1 MNKIING
8 DSLKV
13 LKKLEDES
21 VDLICTD
28 PPYGYSFM
36 GKDWD
41 KVVPS
46 VEIWKECL
54 RVLKPGGFCFVM
66 SAPRIDV
73 QSRMATKLEDAG
85 FQTNFSPIY
94 WTYATGFPKASNVGK
109 AVDKRAG
116 RIGVSVEK
124 LKLRLIE
131 LFNESG
137 KTRTK
142 VDKECGFRASNYLTL
157 EKDGKRPDPWINI
170 LPSEKKWER
179 IKEVLGLDGHQQD
192 ELNSF
197 FKEAQREVVETKTK
211 ARAKNQKFA
220 MPTLGEEVDYV
231 DIDYTTPSS
240 DKAKALDG
248 SYVGYQPKP
257 AVEVILVCMKPIEE
271 KSYIDQAMKNGK
283 GVTWLDDCRIPYE
296 KDCRLLKGGSY
307 SGNRT
312 GSNAESFYQTGNE
325 KIEYDESAI
334 PDGRFAANL
343 IVQDDVLDN
352 GKVTKSTG
360 GRTEKKKGWGK
371 FGGGTKE
378 VTKEQPGFGDVGEF
392 SRYFNLDAWWKSR
405 IKHLPESVQKT
416 FPFMI
421 VPKASKSE
429 KNEAIN
435 NNHPTVKPIELMS
448 YLITLGSREN
458 DVVVDPFVG
467 SGTTCIAAKLL
478 NRQYIGIEK
487 EEDYAIIAKARIKNV
502 ESKENNKASQFFEL

>member
-73 QSRMATKLEDAG
+73 QSRMGTKLEDAG

-94 WTYATGFPKASNVGK
+94 WTYATGFPKATNVGK
-109 AVDKRAG
+109 AVDRKLNVKQKIVGQKKAG
-116 RIGVSVEK
+116 ALSGNSKFNDARQSNITKDKNNPTQAYKSGSNIGEYDVTIATS
-124 LKLRLIE
+124 
-131 LFNESG
+131 
-137 KTRTK
+137 
-142 VDKECGFRASNYLTL
+142 
-157 EKDGKRPDPWINI
+157 
-170 LPSEKKWER
+170 
-179 IKEVLGLDGHQQD
+179 D
-192 ELNSF
+192 E
-197 FKEAQREVVETKTK
+197 
-211 ARAKNQKFA
+211 AKQ
-220 MPTLGEEVDYV
+220 
-231 DIDYTTPSS
+231 
-240 DKAKALDG
+240 LDG

-257 AVEVILVCMKPIEE
+257 AVEVVLVCMKPIEE
-271 KSYIDQAMKNGK
+271 KSYIEQAMKNGK
-283 GVTWLDDCRIPYE
+283 GITWLDDCRIP
-296 KDCRLLKGGSY
+296 
-307 SGNRT
+307 T
-312 GSNAESFYQTGNE
+312 
-325 KIEYDESAI
+325 DESLDGGAYAKNPTPREGKDMWTSDRKKETKCFERGGAGEYKQ

-343 IVQDDVLDN
+343 IVQDDILND
-352 GKVTKSTG
+352 GKNRK
-360 GRTEKKKGWGK
+360 
-371 FGGGTKE
+371 GGTSNGDAKVGTKTNNA
-378 VTKEQPGFGDVGEF
+378 VTPLNRGTLISRNDEGSF
-392 SRYFNLDAWWKSR
+392 SRFYDLDAWWKSQ
-405 IKHLPESVQKT
+405 IHKLPESVQKT
-416 FPFMI
+416 FPFM
-421 VPKASKSE
+421 VVAKASKSE
-429 KNEAIN
+429 KNEGLGEFEDKLPDPNDFKNLPAARSNSIN
-435 NNHPTVKPIELMS
+435 TSSGKPRNVLPSKNNHPTVKPIELMS
-448 YLITLGSREN
+448 YLITLGSRDN

-478 NRQYIGIEK
+478 NRKYIGIEK

>member
-1 MNKIING
+1 MNFVLTQISFLVMNKIING

-73 QSRMATKLEDAG
+73 QSRMGTKLEDAG

-94 WTYATGFPKASNVGK
+94 WTYATGFPKATNVGK
-109 AVDKRAG
+109 AVDKKLGVTPKIIGKKKAG
-116 RIGVSVEK
+116 ALSGNSKFNDARQSNITKDISNPTQAYKSGSNIGEYDVTIATS
-124 LKLRLIE
+124 
-131 LFNESG
+131 
-137 KTRTK
+137 
-142 VDKECGFRASNYLTL
+142 
-157 EKDGKRPDPWINI
+157 
-170 LPSEKKWER
+170 
-179 IKEVLGLDGHQQD
+179 D
-192 ELNSF
+192 E
-197 FKEAQREVVETKTK
+197 
-211 ARAKNQKFA
+211 AKQ
-220 MPTLGEEVDYV
+220 
-231 DIDYTTPSS
+231 
-240 DKAKALDG
+240 LDG

-271 KSYIDQAMKNGK
+271 KSYIEQAMKNGK
-283 GVTWLDDCRIPYE
+283 GITWLDDCRIPYE
-296 KDCRLLKGGSY
+296 NEDDKSESQNKQSDDRGGFHGENTGVY
-307 SGNRT
+307 SSGEQIGYN
-312 GSNAESFYQTGNE
+312 
-325 KIEYDESAI
+325 K

-343 IVQDDVLDN
+343 IVQDDVLGIPSKGQQGATT
-352 GKVTKSTG
+352 GKEPSNYKQNNSHG
-360 GRTEKKKGWGK
+360 DYKGHRKAMEARGDS
-371 FGGGTKE
+371 GT
-378 VTKEQPGFGDVGEF
+378 F
-392 SRYFNLDAWWKSR
+392 SRFYDLDAWWKSQ
-405 IKHLPESVQKT
+405 IHKLPESVQKT
-416 FPFMI
+416 FPFM
-421 VPKASKSE
+421 VVAKASKSE
-429 KNEAIN
+429 KNEGLDDNFEEKLQAN
-435 NNHPTVKPIELMS
+435 ANYRPSHLEEANSGSNGKPHGRYAKTKNNHPTVKPIELMS

>member
-73 QSRMATKLEDAG
+73 QSRMGTKLEDAG

-94 WTYATGFPKASNVGK
+94 WTYATGFPKATNVGK
-109 AVDKRAG
+109 AVDK
-116 RIGVSVEK
+116 K
-124 LKLRLIE
+124 L
-131 LFNESG
+131 G
-137 KTRTK
+137 KTRRVVGQRK
-142 VDKECGFRASNYLTL
+142 DIL
-157 EKDGKRPDPWINI
+157 EKQAKD
-170 LPSEKKWER
+170 LER
-179 IKEVLGLDGHQQD
+179 GYRKIKDRYDKGAPERNNGFKTVSADVTEPESD
-192 ELNSF
+192 E
-197 FKEAQREVVETKTK
+197 
-211 ARAKNQKFA
+211 AKQ
-220 MPTLGEEVDYV
+220 LE
-231 DIDYTTPSS
+231 
-240 DKAKALDG
+240 G

-283 GVTWLDDCRIPYE
+283 GVTWLDDCRVPYQSE
-296 KDCRLLKGGSY
+296 KDLKSATFGTQTDIKNNNFNNNRPSDGHVFAKDVE
-307 SGNRT
+307 GN
-312 GSNAESFYQTGNE
+312 
-325 KIEYDESAI
+325 
-334 PDGRFAANL
+334 PDGRFPANL
-343 IVQDDVLDN
+343 IVQDDVLND
-352 GKVTKSTG
+352 GKNRKTTWISDKHQNNRDGDFLGSM
-360 GRTEKKKGWGK
+360 KH
-371 FGGGTKE
+371 
-378 VTKEQPGFGDVGEF
+378 PGNQVYNDEGSF
-392 SRYFNLDAWWKSR
+392 SRFYDLDAWWKSQ
-405 IKHLPESVQKT
+405 IHKLPESVQKT
-416 FPFMI
+416 FPFM
-421 VPKASKSE
+421 VVAKASKRE
-429 KNEAIN
+429 KNEGLADN
-435 NNHPTVKPIELMS
+435 FEEKLQANANYRPSHLEEANSGSNGKPHGRYSKTKNNHPTVKPIELMS

-487 EEDYAIIAKARIKNV
+487 EKDYAIIAKARIKNV

>member
-21 VDLICTD
+21 VDLVCTD

-73 QSRMATKLEDAG
+73 QSRMGTKLEDAG

-94 WTYATGFPKASNVGK
+94 WTYATGFPKATNVGK
-109 AVDKRAG
+109 LADK
-116 RIGVSVEK
+116 K
-124 LKLRLIE
+124 
-131 LFNESG
+131 
-137 KTRTK
+137 
-142 VDKECGFRASNYLTL
+142 NY
-157 EKDGKRPDPWINI
+157 
-170 LPSEKKWER
+170 
-179 IKEVLGLDGHQQD
+179 D
-192 ELNSF
+192 E
-197 FKEAQREVVETKTK
+197 
-211 ARAKNQKFA
+211 AKQ
-220 MPTLGEEVDYV
+220 
-231 DIDYTTPSS
+231 
-240 DKAKALDG
+240 LDG

-271 KSYIDQAMKNGK
+271 KSYIEQAMKNGK
-283 GVTWLDDCRIPYE
+283 GITWLDDCRIPYQSE
-296 KDCRLLKGGSY
+296 KDLKSATFGTQTDIKNNNFNNNRPSDGHVFAKDVE
-307 SGNRT
+307 GN
-312 GSNAESFYQTGNE
+312 
-325 KIEYDESAI
+325 

-343 IVQDDVLDN
+343 IVQDDVLND
-352 GKVTKSTG
+352 GKNRK
-360 GRTEKKKGWGK
+360 
-371 FGGGTKE
+371 GGTSNGDAKVGTKTDNA
-378 VTKEQPGFGDVGEF
+378 VTPLNRGTLISRNDDGSF
-392 SRYFNLDAWWKSR
+392 SRFYDLDAWWKSQ
-405 IKHLPESVQKT
+405 IHKLPERVQKT

-429 KNEAIN
+429 KNEGLDDNNFEEKFQAN
-435 NNHPTVKPIELMS
+435 AKYRPSHLEEANSGSNGKPHGRYSKTKNNHPTVKPIELMS

-487 EEDYAIIAKARIKNV
+487 EEDYAIIAKARIENV

>member
-13 LKKLEDES
+13 LKKLDDES

-94 WTYATGFPKASNVGK
+94 WTYATGFPKATNVGK
-109 AVDKRAG
+109 AVDK
-116 RIGVSVEK
+116 K
-124 LKLRLIE
+124 L
-131 LFNESG
+131 G
-137 KTRTK
+137 KTRRVIGQRK
-142 VDKECGFRASNYLTL
+142 DILEKQAKDLERGYRKIKDSYDKGAPQRNNGFKTVSADVTEPASN
-157 EKDGKRPDPWINI
+157 E
-170 LPSEKKWER
+170 
-179 IKEVLGLDGHQQD
+179 
-192 ELNSF
+192 
-197 FKEAQREVVETKTK
+197 
-211 ARAKNQKFA
+211 
-220 MPTLGEEVDYV
+220 
-231 DIDYTTPSS
+231 
-240 DKAKALDG
+240 AKALEG

-271 KSYIDQAMKNGK
+271 KSYIEQAMKNGK
-283 GVTWLDDCRIPYE
+283 GITWLDDCRIPYE
-296 KDCRLLKGGSY
+296 NEDDKSESQNKQSDDRGGFHGENTGVY
-307 SGNRT
+307 SSGEQIGYN
-312 GSNAESFYQTGNE
+312 
-325 KIEYDESAI
+325 K

-343 IVQDDVLDN
+343 IVQDDVLGIPSKGQQGATT
-352 GKVTKSTG
+352 GKEPSNYKQNNSHG
-360 GRTEKKKGWGK
+360 DYKGHRKAMEARGDS
-371 FGGGTKE
+371 GT
-378 VTKEQPGFGDVGEF
+378 F
-392 SRYFNLDAWWKSR
+392 SRLYDMDAWWKSQ
-405 IKHLPESVQKT
+405 IHKLPESVQKT

-429 KNEAIN
+429 KNEGLGEFEDKLPDTNDFKNLPAARSNSIN
-435 NNHPTVKPIELMS
+435 TSSGKPRNVLPSKNNHPTVKPIELMS
-448 YLITLGSREN
+448 YLITLGSRDN

-478 NRQYIGIEK
+478 NRKYIGIEK

>member
-13 LKKLEDES
+13 LKKLEDNS

-46 VEIWKECL
+46 VGIWKECL

-94 WTYATGFPKASNVGK
+94 WTYATGFPKATNVGR
-109 AVDKRAG
+109 AVDKKLKVKAKSLGKVKGMGKQNSEWNGKLAG
-116 RIGVSVEK
+116 RKEDSFKPEYEK
-124 LKLRLIE
+124 FE
-131 LFNESG
+131 ATS
-137 KTRTK
+137 
-142 VDKECGFRASNYLTL
+142 
-157 EKDGKRPDPWINI
+157 
-170 LPSEKKWER
+170 
-179 IKEVLGLDGHQQD
+179 D
-192 ELNSF
+192 E
-197 FKEAQREVVETKTK
+197 
-211 ARAKNQKFA
+211 
-220 MPTLGEEVDYV
+220 
-231 DIDYTTPSS
+231 
-240 DKAKALDG
+240 AKALDG
-248 SYVGYQPKP
+248 SYVGFQPKP

-271 KSYIDQAMKNGK
+271 KSYIDQALNNGK
-283 GVTWLDDCRIPYE
+283 GITWLDDCRIPYQSE
-296 KDCRLLKGGSY
+296 KDLKSATFGTQTDIKNNNFNNNRPSDGHVFAKDVE
-307 SGNRT
+307 GN
-312 GSNAESFYQTGNE
+312 
-325 KIEYDESAI
+325 

-343 IVQDDVLDN
+343 IVQDDVLNDQ
-352 GKVTKSTG
+352 GS
-360 GRTEKKKGWGK
+360 
-371 FGGGTKE
+371 
-378 VTKEQPGFGDVGEF
+378 F
-392 SRYFNLDAWWKSR
+392 SRFYDLDSWWKSQ
-405 IKHLPESVQKT
+405 IHKLPAGVQKT

-448 YLITLGSREN
+448 YLITLGSRED

-487 EEDYAIIAKARIKNV
+487 EEDYAIIAKARIENV